1 MYTYSSC
8 LSLYL
13 VESGWNRVQPNQLTK
28 RTCVETGTELQRCKI
43 WAWSWNMLVW
53 RWQMQSG
60 RMKSMI
66 VMLPPQ
72 QMRRYFSI
80 NWSMGALENSLSIW
94 NAWNNIDISWVS
106 YWAKNDFICSSKNA
120 VSAVGRSKD
129 WCQCSCAGIA
139 EELPEYFCLKQT
151 IEAFQEVLSNHSSF
165 CVAELLQREET
176 VLRGRDHDLQK
187 QGTPPAC
194 LRKWRKN
201 RLKHFP
207 GISVKS
213 NQSRETH

>member
-1 MYTYSSC
+1 
-8 LSLYL
+8 
-13 VESGWNRVQPNQLTK
+13 
-28 RTCVETGTELQRCKI
+28 
-43 WAWSWNMLVW
+43 
-53 RWQMQSG
+53 MQSG